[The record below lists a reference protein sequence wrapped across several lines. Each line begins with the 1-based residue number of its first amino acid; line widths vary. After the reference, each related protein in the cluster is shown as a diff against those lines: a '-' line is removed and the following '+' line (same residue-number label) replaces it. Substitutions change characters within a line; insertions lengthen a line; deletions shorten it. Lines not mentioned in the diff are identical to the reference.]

1 MKFLAALV
9 HATVASQVLLNN
21 PASSYDEG
29 RYGYTIYSG
38 NFWGVEFR
46 TPSLGDN
53 GNIPGIAVIS
63 SLTLDHFKF
72 SVRTPKNVFTNASIR
87 LRPGLCPSVHGS
99 PDCNEPMAS
108 SRISIDDSVDGVNFQ
123 WTPKFPIIVTPNTT
137 YWFWLDS
144 TSETRDNAPE
154 WLRGDNRMGGVRLVQ
169 YKGGG
174 VEAVESDYTPSLQV
188 YAKRTLA
195 LQCRC

>member
-1 MKFLAALV
+1 
-9 HATVASQVLLNN
+9 
-21 PASSYDEG
+21 
-29 RYGYTIYSG
+29 
-38 NFWGVEFR
+38 
-46 TPSLGDN
+46 
-53 GNIPGIAVIS
+53 
-63 SLTLDHFKF
+63 
-72 SVRTPKNVFTNASIR
+72 
-87 LRPGLCPSVHGS
+87 
-99 PDCNEPMAS
+99 MAS

-123 WTPKFPIIVTPNTT
+123 WTPKFPIVVTPNTT

-154 WLRGDNRMGGVRLVQ
+154 WLRGDNFHANAPEWLRGDNSMRGVRLVQ

-174 VEAVESDYTPSLQV
+174 VVAVESDYTPSLQV

>member
-1 MKFLAALV
+1 
-9 HATVASQVLLNN
+9 
-21 PASSYDEG
+21 
-29 RYGYTIYSG
+29 
-38 NFWGVEFR
+38 
-46 TPSLGDN
+46 
-53 GNIPGIAVIS
+53 
-63 SLTLDHFKF
+63 
-72 SVRTPKNVFTNASIR
+72 
-87 LRPGLCPSVHGS
+87 S